1 MFVLDSMSIKYLFR
15 LFSMVLRTNE
25 AIAKNLAIDGV
36 IADAIYAKE
45 SEECG
50 ASGRAAGL
58 AQDNATETAAKLAA
72 ATKTEKQRRTESS
85 TATGVSARAVSSKDA
100 PSTSTE
106 AIVAEMVRQGAAW
119 YCENKCLA
127 ALAAFGDAQAAL
139 KAATEH
145 AEAAA
150 IDLKTAR
157 ADLAKA
163 LKATALITDRAA
175 LAKVQVAHKA
185 KVAECIAKHTDY
197 NMKLKVE
204 ENASDAAK
212 KAALELDC
220 AMIELDEMDSG
231 TEPHWTPERIGY
243 TWY

>member
-1 MFVLDSMSIKYLFR
+1 MFVLDSMSTKYLFR

-25 AIAKNLAIDGV
+25 AIAKNLAIDID

-58 AQDNATETAAKLAA
+58 AEDKATETAAKLAA
-72 ATKTEKQRRTESS
+72 ATETKKQRRTESS
-85 TATGVSARAVSSKDA
+85 IANGVSARA
-100 PSTSTE
+100 
-106 AIVAEMVRQGAAW
+106 
-119 YCENKCLA
+119 ENKCLA

-157 ADLAKA
+157 ADLAK
-163 LKATALITDRAA
+163 
-175 LAKVQVAHKA
+175 VQVAHKA
-185 KVAECIAKHTDY
+185 KVAECTAKHNDY

>member
-1 MFVLDSMSIKYLFR
+1 MFVLDSMSIKYLFK

-25 AIAKNLAIDGV
+25 AIAKNLAIDIV

-50 ASGRAAGL
+50 ASGSAAGL
-58 AQDNATETAAKLAA
+58 AQDKATETAAKLAA
-72 ATKTEKQRRTESS
+72 ATETEKQRRTESS
-85 TATGVSARAVSSKDA
+85 TANGVSARA
-100 PSTSTE
+100 
-106 AIVAEMVRQGAAW
+106 
-119 YCENKCLA
+119 ENKCLA

-139 KAATEH
+139 KAATEQ

-150 IDLKTAR
+150 IDLRTAR

-163 LKATALITDRAA
+163 LKAATEQDEAAATALITDRAA

-185 KVAECIAKHTDY
+185 KVAECIAKHNDY

-204 ENASDAAK
+204 ENSSDAAK

-220 AMIELDEMDSG
+220 AMMELDEMDSG